1 MLHKNP
7 ILFRL
12 TTAFLVMGVLLSACA
27 TPTTEA
33 PKPTEAP
40 KATAAPAATAAP
52 TAAPT
57 AVPATRGKG
66 GTLKILYWQAP
77 TILNRHLAVG
87 TKDADSSRLVIE
99 PLAAF
104 GPDAKPVAILAAEVP
119 TLDNGGVSKDLMTI
133 TWKLKQG
140 VKWSDGSEFSAD
152 DVVFTYQ
159 YASNKDTAA
168 TTAAAYNNIDKVEAL
183 DKNTVKVTWKAP
195 NPSYYVAFVASA
207 GAIIQKKQFADWMG
221 TKAKDAPGNL
231 KPIGTGPYKIREFK
245 PGDVVVYDMNENY
258 RDPNKPFFKEVQFK
272 GGGDATTAARA
283 VFQTG
288 DFDYAWNLQ
297 IEAAVLAQLISTGG
311 KGEHVAVPSNSIE
324 RIMLNSANPDP
335 ALGDKRSEPDQK
347 HPFLSDLKV
356 RKAFAMA
363 VDRKTI
369 AEQLYGPQGKATCN
383 YIVGAADVT
392 STNTDKMDVRQYHID
407 KANAL
412 LEEAGWKKGADG
424 IRAKGGVKMSVVF
437 QTSVNAARQKQ
448 QEIIKAGWEKIGV
461 KVELKAIP
469 ATVYFDSSAS
479 QPDNINHFYA
489 DFQMYA
495 NSVAPPERTADLELW
510 TTPFI
515 AQKSNQWRLT
525 NLNRYSNPEYDKLFA
540 EYLKEI
546 DPAKRAG
553 LVIKLNDFLVADVAL
568 IPLIA
573 RAGPN
578 SGRGKDLKGVV
589 PNAWDSEMW
598 NIADWS
604 K

>member
-7 ILFRL
+7 LLFRL
-12 TTAFLVMGVLLSACA
+12 MTAFLVMGVLLSACA

-57 AVPATRGKG
+57 AIPLTRGKG

-87 TKDADSSRLVIE
+87 TKDADSSRLVLE

-104 GPDAKPVAILAAEVP
+104 GPDAKPVAVLAAEVP

-140 VKWSDGSEFSAD
+140 VKWSDGSDFSAD
-152 DVVFTYQ
+152 DVVFTYD
-159 YASNKDTAA
+159 YASS
-168 TTAAAYNNIDKVEAL
+168 
-183 DKNTVKVTWKAP
+183 P
-195 NPSYYVAFVASA
+195 NPSYYVAFVASG
-207 GAIIQKKQFADWMG
+207 GAIIQKKQFADWVG
-221 TKAKDAPGNL
+221 AKAKDAPGNL

-258 RDPNKPFFKEVQFK
+258 RDPTKPFFKEVQFK

-297 IEAAVLAQLISTGG
+297 IEAAVLAQLITTGG

-324 RIMLNSANPDP
+324 RIMVNFANPDP

-356 RKAFAMA
+356 RQAFAMA

-392 STNTDKMDVRQYHID
+392 STNTDKMDVCTYNID

-424 IRAKGGVKMSVVF
+424 IRAKGNVKMSVVF

-448 QEIIKAGWEKIGV
+448 QEIVKAGWEKIGV

-469 ATVYFDSSAS
+469 ATVYFDSSAA

-495 NSVAPPERTADLELW
+495 NSVAPPERTPDLELW

-515 AQKSNQWRLT
+515 AQKANQWRLT
-525 NLNRYSNPEYDKLFA
+525 NLNRYSNPEFDKLFDQ
-540 EYLKEI
+540 YLKEI
-546 DPAKRAG
+546 DPVKRAA
-553 LVIKLNDFLVADVAL
+553 LVIKLNDFLIADVAL
-568 IPLIA
+568 IPLVA

-578 SGRGKDLKGVV
+578 SGRAKDLKGVL